1 MLGGNQV
8 KSLRQV
14 CAVIV
19 LSLAFTMSVSAGDIH
34 NPGAAAPS
42 QPTVTT
48 TVILTIVRVI
58 YG

>member
-1 MLGGNQV
+1 M

-48 TVILTIVRVI
+48 TVILTILRVI